1 MSSLTNN
8 QINVR
13 SMNGLV
19 SVTANSGTF
28 DELDCNTLA
37 VALSAT
43 APTVSALSNDT
54 NVATT
59 QWVTN
64 HAGGSYVTV
73 GGIPQTVTGE
83 KTFSNANTFINNT
96 LTASI
101 ISAASASLSGL
112 MSSATATISGILTTN
127 EINGSAVG
135 TSVKLFNENTRTGQI
150 NFGAGTSAKNIVI
163 GGASTTLTLTGSTIL
178 ASLMSIVGVLSAGAS
193 TLTSVI
199 TNTIT
204 GSAVGTA
211 VSLYDEALRTGA
223 ISLGTGSGVRNMSI
237 GGVSTTLALTG
248 TVITVSGTSTSN
260 IGNSSGSTTNIGNGS
275 GSTTFTGSVIMSD
288 NSTFGSSSAD
298 SIIPNGTLTKPFI
311 IGYST
316 TSSFSLTSVT
326 PVTTFLGGTL
336 QTTNTFS
343 NSPTGTFRYVM
354 SSITPYDAN
363 GGLSLSAGT
372 YMLWFGINFEDTSTF
387 NLTDLRL
394 GLSLVSTLTTSS
406 SEATIVASLPNLT
419 CYFHK
424 TDAGDAAVSD
434 SENRVLSSCFN
445 LASAGIVYPFYDA
458 NHSVTMDTVKVDVI
472 ITKIGS
478 A

>member
-1 MSSLTNN
+1 MATLSNN
-8 QINVR
+8 TSNDK

-19 SVTANSGTF
+19 TIDANSIST
-28 DELDCNTLA
+28 DELDVDTL
-37 VALSAT
+37 VVNLEAT
-43 APTVSALSNDT
+43 APTVSALLNDT
-54 NVATT
+54 HIATT
-59 QWVTN
+59 AWVNN
-64 HAGGSYVTV
+64 HASSLYVTLA
-73 GGIPQTVTGE
+73 GTQTVTGE
-83 KTFSNANTFINNT
+83 KTFSNANTIINNT

-112 MSSATATISGILTTN
+112 MSSATATISG
-127 EINGSAVG
+127 
-135 TSVKLFNENTRTGQI
+135 
-150 NFGAGTSAKNIVI
+150 
-163 GGASTTLTLTGSTIL
+163 
-178 ASLMSIVGVLSAGAS
+178 VLSAGAS
-193 TLTSVI
+193 TLSSVI

-204 GSAVGTA
+204 GSAVGSA
-211 VSLYDEALRTGA
+211 VSLYNEALRTGA

-237 GGVSTTLALTG
+237 GGVSTTLNLSG

-354 SSITPYDAN
+354 SSITPYDSG

-387 NLTDLRL
+387 NMTDLRL
-394 GLSLVSTLTTSS
+394 GLSLVSTLTTAS
-406 SEATIVASLPNLT
+406 SEATIVASLPNLS

-424 TDAGDAAVSD
+424 TDAADAAASD

>member
-1 MSSLTNN
+1 
-8 QINVR
+8 
-13 SMNGLV
+13 LV
-19 SVTANSGTF
+19 TIDANSIST
-28 DELDCNTLA
+28 DELDVDTL
-37 VALSAT
+37 VVNLSGT

-54 NVATT
+54 NIATT
-59 QWVTN
+59 AWVNN
-64 HAGGSYVTV
+64 HASSLYVTLA
-73 GGIPQTVTGE
+73 GASQIISSE
-83 KTFSNANTFINNT
+83 KIFTNTFTYITGNLVSNDILSITPTTDINIGQN
-96 LTASI
+96 LTTGDIFMGTSVSTNVALNWGS
-101 ISAASASLSGL
+101 SSNGGNLTFRGGTFNFFGSGL
-112 MSSATATISGILTTN
+112 IYLRSGPTFDMNVGDTQTSGILN
-127 EINGSAVG
+127 LG
-135 TSVKLFNENTRTGQI
+135 T
-150 NFGAGTSAKNIVI
+150 
-163 GGASTTLTLTGSTIL
+163 GAS
-178 ASLMSIVGVLSAGAS
+178 
-193 TLTSVI
+193 
-199 TNTIT
+199 
-204 GSAVGTA
+204 
-211 VSLYDEALRTGA
+211 RTGA
-223 ISLGTGSGVRNMSI
+223 INIGTGSGVRNMSI

-275 GSTTFTGSVIMSD
+275 GTTTFTGSVIMSD

-316 TSSFSLTSVT
+316 TSSFSLSSVT

-336 QTTNTFS
+336 QTTNAFS

-354 SSITPYDAN
+354 SSTTPYDAN

-387 NLTDLRL
+387 NLTDLKM
-394 GLSLVSTLTTSS
+394 GLSTVSTLSSAS

-424 TDAGDAAVSD
+424 TDAGDAAIAD

-458 NHSVTMDTVKVDVI
+458 NHSVTVDTVKVDVI